1 MKLKRILVA
10 SGNPGKLRELSQL
23 FMPMGVELVAQSEY
37 DVPEADEPHSTFV
50 ENALAKAHN
59 AAKHCDMPILA
70 EDSGICI
77 EALNGAP
84 GVYSARYAGDPKSDE
99 RNNAKLLTEL
109 EWHENRR
116 AHSVASWCYYVTRT
130 IRNPS
135 SPKRNGEGQSYAHR
149 AVPAVSDTTLY
160 S

>member
-1 MKLKRILVA
+1 
-10 SGNPGKLRELSQL
+10 
-23 FMPMGVELVAQSEY
+23 
-37 DVPEADEPHSTFV
+37 
-50 ENALAKAHN
+50 
-59 AAKHCDMPILA
+59 MPILA

-116 AHSVASWCYYVTRT
+116 AHDCCIMVLLRHAHDPQPIVAEAEWRGT
-130 IRNPS
+130 ILR
-135 SPKRNGEGQSYAHR
+135 SPRGSGGFGYDPLFLVDGMDKTGAELTLEEKNKISHR
-149 AVPAVSDTTLY
+149 AKAFALLTRKLSEKAG
-160 S
+160 